1 MSVYAGKH
9 GHAKPVLQTAEDHR
23 LQALAKQLS
32 QLDATSSKIG
42 ETLRCAKCPIRG
54 M

>member
-1 MSVYAGKH
+1 MSVYAKTGVKV
-9 GHAKPVLQTAEDHR
+9 PESDPR

-42 ETLRCAKCPIRG
+42 ETLR
-54 M
+54 